1 MKIAHFSPLPPQ
13 RTGIAHYCAELLPYL
28 TEYADV
34 DVYTTAVNETAVS
47 PSLPPPQPI
56 IDFVQALPAIRYQY
70 DICLYHM
77 GNHPDYHEEIYT
89 TMMRCPGIVVLHE
102 VNLHAFY
109 LQRKALRAAYMRE
122 MGYAHGTSGIN
133 AAQEHLSGQQPL
145 DINEYPLFQRIVHS
159 SQGIIVHT
167 DFARQAILS
176 AIPSARVAT
185 IPLAVHLPDAAALP
199 KADVRLPRPSPE
211 TVLIGSF
218 GYVADSK
225 RIETILH
232 ALAALRG
239 TVPEFHYFIIG
250 KPLAGYELTP
260 LINELELNDI
270 VYQIGYA
277 TPDEFESYLSQVDI
291 GINLRTAPSGGEMSA
306 TLVRL
311 LAHGKPTAVSNIGGF
326 AALPNTCVLK
336 IEQDADE
343 ISHLI
348 AALRQVIVDA
358 DERTRYGQAAQAY
371 VRDNYAFP
379 RVAQQYAAFAEEL
392 IHA

>member
-28 TEYADV
+28 TDYADI

-47 PSLPPPQPI
+47 PSFFPTQSI
-56 IDFVQALPAIRYQY
+56 TNFVQALPAIRYQY
-70 DICLYHM
+70 DTCLYHM

-109 LQRKALRAAYMRE
+109 LQRKGSRAAYIRE
-122 MGYAHGTSGIN
+122 MGYAHGMSGIN
-133 AAQEHLSGQQPL
+133 TAQQHLSGEKRL
-145 DINEYPLFQRIVHS
+145 DINEYPMFQRIVHS
-159 SQGIIVHT
+159 SSGIIVHT

-176 AIPSARVAT
+176 AIPSARVVT
-185 IPLAVHLPDAAALP
+185 IPLAVRLPDATVLSKVA
-199 KADVRLPRPSPE
+199 KKLPRPSPE
-211 TVLIGSF
+211 TILIGSF

-225 RIETILH
+225 RIEIVLH

-239 TVPEFHYFIIG
+239 TVPDFHYFIIG
-250 KPLAGYELTP
+250 TPLAGYELTL
-260 LINELELNDI
+260 LINELELDDI
-270 VYQIGYA
+270 VHQIGYA
-277 TPDEFESYLSQVDI
+277 DPDAFESYLSEVDI

-326 AALPNTCVLK
+326 AALPDTCVLK

-343 ISHLI
+343 ILHLT
-348 AALRQVIVDA
+348 AALRPLIVDT
-358 DERTRYGQAAQAY
+358 DERARYGQAAQAH
-371 VRDNYAFP
+371 VRDNYSFP
-379 RVAQQYAAFAEEL
+379 RIAQQYAAFVEKIA
-392 IHA
+392 HA